1 MFKKFLLFISSIFV
15 PILLLILFVNIK
27 VDSGFVINNR
37 SEEISKILMSGKN
50 AAVIVVPSQWG
61 SLQKSIVKYKIE
73 SEHKNPEDI
82 IVFGNSR
89 SSEIHA
95 NLFPKNHF
103 FNCALPGGNVLDII
117 AIYGLYKKSN
127 LLPKYLIISLDPWS
141 FYARKQTTIHNEIH
155 YIADS
160 TLPLKVNQDLINEYN
175 DGLRY
180 LNIHEPKLTSK
191 KHSKWNLKTIQEI
204 LNPTYFQLNIKYLI
218 KKTVV
223 STDQLKKKSY
233 FVIRSDGGYSLAF
246 QNQIDSIV
254 LKEKSLQFVEIH
266 KPNFFLPINENSTYW
281 TYFKLL
287 LIQLQKD
294 GVIPIIYISP
304 LNPIVYDH
312 LANVDEIDLESKI
325 RKFCTKKSIPVVGS
339 FNPHKYGYH
348 RVGNYFI
355 DPYHPTKSVVET
367 IFKFHRTE
375 LDSLGIEIM
384 K

>member
-1 MFKKFLLFISSIFV
+1 MFKKFLLFITSIFV
-15 PILLLILFVNIK
+15 PILLILLYVNIK

-37 SEEISKILMSGKN
+37 SDEISKILLSGKN

-61 SLQKSIVKYKIE
+61 SLQKTIVKNKIQ
-73 SEHKNPEDI
+73 SENKIPSDI

-95 NLFPKNHF
+95 GLFPENNF
-103 FNCALPGGNVLDII
+103 FNCALPGGNILDII

-141 FYARKQTTIHNEIH
+141 FYARKQTTVHNEIH

-160 TLPLKVNQDLINEYN
+160 TLPLQVNKDLINEYN
-175 DGLRY
+175 EGLRY
-180 LNIHEPKLTSK
+180 LNIHEPKLTAK
-191 KHSKWNLKTIQEI
+191 KDSKWNLKTIKEI

-223 STDQLKKKSY
+223 STDQLKNKSY

-246 QNQIDSIV
+246 QNQIDSIA

-266 KPNFFLPINENSTYW
+266 KTNFFLKIKENSTYW

-287 LIQLQKD
+287 LTQLQKD
-294 GVIPIIYISP
+294 GVNPIIYISP

-325 RKFCTKKSIPVVGS
+325 RKFCSEKSILIVGS
-339 FNPHKYGYH
+339 FNPHRYGYH
-348 RVGNYFI
+348 TVGNYFI
-355 DPYHPTKSVVET
+355 DSYHPTKPVVEN
-367 IFKFHRTE
+367 IFKFHRSE